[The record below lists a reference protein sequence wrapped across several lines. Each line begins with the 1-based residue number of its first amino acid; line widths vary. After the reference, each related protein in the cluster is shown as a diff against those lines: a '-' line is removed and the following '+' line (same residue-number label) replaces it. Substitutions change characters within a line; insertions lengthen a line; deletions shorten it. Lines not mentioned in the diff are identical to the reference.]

1 MVKTI
6 ILEKKFKRYRN
17 IIFVIFILALKNLFK
32 FVHYKVQDLVYYVV

>member
-17 IIFVIFILALKNLFK
+17 IIFLIFILALKTLFK